1 MAVTRLIRKLK
12 RRRAAA
18 VNRKKRIKQL
28 TRKPAF
34 QNVDIEAIKA
44 EFAAKKGETTS
55 APAKK
60 EAPKAEAKPAATP
73 AKPEAKA
80 EQEQTT
86 QEKTTKETTTE
97 ETTSES

>member
-34 QNVDIEAIKA
+34 ENVDIEAIKA
-44 EFAAKKGETTS
+44 EFAAKKTGQ
-55 APAKK
+55 PV
-60 EAPKAEAKPAATP
+60 AASQG
-73 AKPEAKA
+73 KQ
-80 EQEQTT
+80 QESKQ
-86 QEKTTKETTTE
+86 QEVE
-97 ETTSES
+97 ETTEA